1 MTDPEPTELPEPPVT
16 LQEEADEPTQDAM
29 DAQRDS
35 VGDVPRA
42 GDAGGH
48 S

>member
-1 MTDPEPTELPEPPVT
+1 MTTPEPTETPEPPVT

-35 VGDVPRA
+35 VGDAPQP

>member
-1 MTDPEPTELPEPPVT
+1 MPEPPVS
-16 LQEEADEPTQDAM
+16 LQQETDEPIQDAM
-29 DAQRDS
+29 DDQRDS
-35 VGDVPRA
+35 VGDAPQP